1 MRRNSNIFWTAWKNR
16 LPALKNIPRVVALLW
31 RSSPVALS
39 AGLGLRLTAGF
50 LPLAA
55 LWVGKLIIDVLVA
68 EAKHSGSTQ
77 GRIWALLAAEF
88 VIAAMGNILG
98 RISDYF
104 DGRIADQF
112 SREVGLRVMEHASKL
127 DLASFEDPLFYDKL
141 ERARVQSTDRVAMVN
156 AFGHL
161 VQQVITLASLSIA
174 VFVYSPWLFALLAVS
189 VMPAFVGESHF
200 ALLGYSL
207 AYSLTPIKREMDYLR
222 DLGTK
227 KESAKELKVFGLGD
241 FLQNRYRVI
250 SEEIN
255 NRNRQLAGRRLRAA
269 SILAMLASCGYY
281 AAYAVLVYR
290 ALHGLLTIGQV
301 TFLAGS
307 LAGFSAQ
314 LQTVFSIFTNIA
326 DQALYLTDLFDFLAM
341 KPKIFNAKNALPA
354 PQPIRHGIEFRNVS
368 FAYPGSDRMVLKNV
382 NLRISAGERIA
393 LVGANGQGKTTLVKL
408 MTRLYEPTSGQIL
421 LDGIDLRD
429 LDIASLHERI
439 GVIFQDFVRYD
450 MTVRENIAV
459 GNIESRN
466 DEETILES
474 ARKGGAMEI
483 VNRLSHGLDQQLGR
497 RFQDGVDLSGGEW
510 QRFALARA
518 HMRDAEILILDEPT
532 AALDPVAESE
542 VFGQFAELTEGKIA
556 LLISH
561 RFSTV
566 RMADRIV
573 VLEDGVI
580 REEGTHTDLMARRG
594 RYANL
599 FELQAAS
606 YNLT

>member
-1 MRRNSNIFWTAWKNR
+1 
-16 LPALKNIPRVVALLW
+16 L
-31 RSSPVALS
+31 
-39 AGLGLRLTAGF
+39 
-50 LPLAA
+50 
-55 LWVGKLIIDVLVA
+55 
-68 EAKHSGSTQ
+68 
-77 GRIWALLAAEF
+77 
-88 VIAAMGNILG
+88 
-98 RISDYF
+98 
-104 DGRIADQF
+104 
-112 SREVGLRVMEHASKL
+112 
-127 DLASFEDPLFYDKL
+127 
-141 ERARVQSTDRVAMVN
+141 
-156 AFGHL
+156 
-161 VQQVITLASLSIA
+161 
-174 VFVYSPWLFALLAVS
+174 LFALLAVS
-189 VMPAFVGESHF
+189 VMPSFVGESHF

-250 SEEIN
+250 SEEIS
-255 NRNRQLAGRRLRAA
+255 NRNRQLAGRRLRTA
-269 SILAMLASCGYY
+269 SVLALLASCGYY
-281 AAYAVLVYR
+281 FAYAVLVYR

-326 DQALYLTDLFDFLAM
+326 DQALYLTDLFDFLAV
-341 KPKIFNAKNALPA
+341 KPKICNAKNALPA

-459 GNIESRN
+459 GNIESRH
-466 DEETILES
+466 DEERLVES
-474 ARKGGAMEI
+474 ARKGGALEI
-483 VNRLSHGLDQQLGR
+483 VNRLRHGLDQQLGR

-599 FELQAAS
+599 FKLQASS
-606 YNLT
+606 YILTESVTN

>member
-1 MRRNSNIFWTAWKNR
+1 
-16 LPALKNIPRVVALLW
+16 
-31 RSSPVALS
+31 
-39 AGLGLRLTAGF
+39 
-50 LPLAA
+50 
-55 LWVGKLIIDVLVA
+55 
-68 EAKHSGSTQ
+68 
-77 GRIWALLAAEF
+77 
-88 VIAAMGNILG
+88 
-98 RISDYF
+98 
-104 DGRIADQF
+104 
-112 SREVGLRVMEHASKL
+112 
-127 DLASFEDPLFYDKL
+127 
-141 ERARVQSTDRVAMVN
+141 
-156 AFGHL
+156 
-161 VQQVITLASLSIA
+161 
-174 VFVYSPWLFALLAVS
+174 
-189 VMPAFVGESHF
+189 
-200 ALLGYSL
+200 
-207 AYSLTPIKREMDYLR
+207 
-222 DLGTK
+222 
-227 KESAKELKVFGLGD
+227 
-241 FLQNRYRVI
+241 
-250 SEEIN
+250 
-255 NRNRQLAGRRLRAA
+255 
-269 SILAMLASCGYY
+269 
-281 AAYAVLVYR
+281 
-290 ALHGLLTIGQV
+290 
-301 TFLAGS
+301 
-307 LAGFSAQ
+307 
-314 LQTVFSIFTNIA
+314 
-326 DQALYLTDLFDFLAM
+326 
-341 KPKIFNAKNALPA
+341 
-354 PQPIRHGIEFRNVS
+354 
-368 FAYPGSDRMVLKNV
+368 MVLKNV

-459 GNIESRN
+459 GNIESRH
-466 DEETILES
+466 DEERLVES
-474 ARKGGAMEI
+474 ARKGGALEI
-483 VNRLSHGLDQQLGR
+483 VNRLRHGLDQQLGR

-599 FELQAAS
+599 FKLQASS
-606 YNLT
+606 YILTESVTN